1 MENGLVASGFAAAD
15 EDIGRTRPATSK
27 PLTTTVSDLARAVNV
42 EITGGKDATRCAEGR
57 CRIACMTSPWCR
69 CGKPPSYMDLTTKA
83 VRLVPLRFEGVES
96 LYTGLPARSMWRL
109 PAARMQRGARRGR
122 GMRPLSWAFKTGR
135 VACPLRRPRYKLPPT
150 PEHNLPRRKRIEH
163 KTARAQKGTLR
174 ETMRNWN
181 EDSEPASPSR
191 SVVEIVD
198 SSAKDANLSRRR
210 DTASSHPASGATHI
224 CCAGGEGLAGQ
235 GLGSDANATPPST
248 SPSEGLAP
256 KNGRGSDANA
266 RTPSTSPSE
275 GLAGT
280 LVGDAN
286 ASNPNTSPSS
296 LNSI

>member
-1 MENGLVASGFAAAD
+1 
-15 EDIGRTRPATSK
+15 
-27 PLTTTVSDLARAVNV
+27 
-42 EITGGKDATRCAEGR
+42 
-57 CRIACMTSPWCR
+57 
-69 CGKPPSYMDLTTKA
+69 
-83 VRLVPLRFEGVES
+83 
-96 LYTGLPARSMWRL
+96 
-109 PAARMQRGARRGR
+109 
-122 GMRPLSWAFKTGR
+122 
-135 VACPLRRPRYKLPPT
+135 
-150 PEHNLPRRKRIEH
+150 
-163 KTARAQKGTLR
+163 
-174 ETMRNWN
+174 MRNWN

-248 SPSEGLAP
+248 SPSEGLA
-256 KNGRGSDANA
+256 
-266 RTPSTSPSE
+266 
-275 GLAGT
+275 GT